1 MPEANTRFLER
12 VAISILRKFKTIIWL
27 SIPPT
32 RVLDPLIAFMS
43 GRRRKDCYLTMLL
56 LFRPRFRRLWKEII
70 AMSWEILTVT
80 ATIHSPTVLTWTKW
94 TIKWSPTRALKLSKS
109 QHCGPVN
116 SWGATTTD
124 RCPLYQVMKINFLEI
139 SNFNWAFGCVGRE
152 IHKFRNA
159 QLYSDNLLW
168 SSVIFW
174 TKPTL
179 VIVSLITQTK
189 PKDHVICERRLT

>member
-152 IHKFRNA
+152 IVHWVKFTNFVMLNFIPIIFCDLLLFFGRNPH
-159 QLYSDNLLW
+159 LW
-168 SSVIFW
+168 SSRW
-174 TKPTL
+174 SPKL
-179 VIVSLITQTK
+179 SQKIT
-189 PKDHVICERRLT
+189 